1 MAIMTRRV
9 TTAAAAVLLGLLA
22 GAGVATAA
30 EDNREFSIDNRE
42 FGIGAGAPDNQI
54 QPFLPPY

>member
-1 MAIMTRRV
+1 MAILTRRI
-9 TTAAAAVLLGLLA
+9 TTAVAAVLLGLLA

-30 EDNREFSIDNRE
+30 EDNREF
-42 FGIGAGAPDNQI
+42 GIGAGTPDNQI